1 MQRHTNRTL
10 ADHQQLV
17 RRNAIVRIL
26 RNGIVRRQEDL
37 VRLLRKEGH
46 EVTQS
51 SVSRDLRDLGV
62 LKASGRYVLPPDEI
76 TRANGD
82 FGTLAQ
88 FVREVR
94 PAGPCLTVLKTTIGA
109 AQSVAVAIDR
119 ADWPEVVGTISGDDT
134 IFIATE
140 DGRTQ
145 AKLIERLKATFRV

>member
-1 MQRHTNRTL
+1 MNMHNTCKFMQRHTGRTL
-10 ADHQQLV
+10 TDHQQLV

-82 FGTLAQ
+82 FDALTQ
-88 FVREVR
+88 FVREIR
-94 PAGPCLTVLKTTIGA
+94 AAGPCI
-109 AQSVAVAIDR
+109 
-119 ADWPEVVGTISGDDT
+119 
-134 IFIATE
+134 
-140 DGRTQ
+140 
-145 AKLIERLKATFRV
+145 